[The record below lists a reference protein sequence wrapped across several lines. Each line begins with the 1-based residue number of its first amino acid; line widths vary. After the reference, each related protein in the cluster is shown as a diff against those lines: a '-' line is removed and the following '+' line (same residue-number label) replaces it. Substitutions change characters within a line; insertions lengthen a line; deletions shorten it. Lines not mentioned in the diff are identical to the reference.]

1 MFATISLKGPILAV
15 FLTSRSNQKR
25 WRGPSHFFFSPTTLS
40 CPKNILSPKSETLF
54 FPAPLHP
61 RKKTGVQLFFR
72 GRTHRKN
79 AHCGP
84 GRGNG
89 KELEPHIFRKMFT
102 QLGLTFPKIWG
113 SNSLPFF
120 QTASTC
126 ALQEIMTATRRNTKI
141 YNRIQPEIFNR
152 YEAKFFSIVSWRPIF
167 GGKLAPIGCTFPQ
180 NMSLQLLPSVPLGHR
195 LWSQKIEIKGPG
207 PYRA

>member
-1 MFATISLKGPILAV
+1 
-15 FLTSRSNQKR
+15 
-25 WRGPSHFFFSPTTLS
+25 
-40 CPKNILSPKSETLF
+40 
-54 FPAPLHP
+54 
-61 RKKTGVQLFFR
+61 
-72 GRTHRKN
+72 
-79 AHCGP
+79 
-84 GRGNG
+84 
-89 KELEPHIFRKMFT
+89 MFT
-102 QLGLTFPKIWG
+102 QLGLNFPKIWS

-126 ALQEIMTATRRNTKI
+126 ALQEMMTATTLYI
-141 YNRIQPEIFNR
+141 SIQPEIFNR